1 MGIFIHLNISKSVT
15 KKEWEKVYNETLFLI
30 DKLPLAEK
38 ITKNIHG
45 IDTICLVR
53 TKERTEKY
61 GWIRE
66 ETRTGWFA
74 DGDYNWMNIA
84 EDYFLSRDLVKE
96 DEIDPRAGD
105 AILCYL
111 AAHCLGYRWKDDIC
125 SHTYGIWGGKT
136 QGEVYHMYLLAIA
149 CLIEARLGEKAFVYG
164 DITRGQCRKAVE
176 IANKYLENPIEM
188 PDRCYMDRLFDRIS
202 KLPLSLEEK
211 YRLFDSAYLG
221 SKDGEY
227 GDFVRK
233 VFSEGTISTCWK
245 KKLTEYEIGTPGFSS
260 FFREYMTQG
269 FGLEELC
276 GYVKLQDKDGQDIH
290 RKFVMRIMDAKMHI
304 REKNCEDPLSIDP
317 EAEGT
322 YSIWTLFAQFGFAG
336 ARNKKID
343 RYIPIDEIRKALRA
357 GMSQYDDID
366 QIIDE
371 YLEKEAQQIEINLEE
386 AKKSEESFE
395 QAVEQDAS
403 EVFNQIMDKKREEFE
418 KDQEKYDIG
427 EAEKLKF
434 FEKDDTIRTGLA
446 EALGKSRKFL
456 DSILEEKEYKEWKE
470 KSAHEKCE
478 WLVESNKYIL
488 IRDKDWEKIF
498 TDIENNGD
506 SFGRYYSIMR
516 VKMDSDSLVDMCS
529 ALMINDDLYD
539 YSKTLAEQLEE

>member
-15 KKEWEKVYNETLFLI
+15 KKEWEKIYNETLFLI

-74 DGDYNWMNIA
+74 DGDYNWMNTA

-245 KKLTEYEIGTPGFSS
+245 KKLTEYEIGTSGFSS

-317 EAEGT
+317 EAAGT

-357 GMSQYDDID
+357 GMSQYVDID

>member
-74 DGDYNWMNIA
+74 DGDYNWMNTA

-245 KKLTEYEIGTPGFSS
+245 KKLTEYEIGTSGFSS

-269 FGLEELC
+269 F
-276 GYVKLQDKDGQDIH
+276 
-290 RKFVMRIMDAKMHI
+290 
-304 REKNCEDPLSIDP
+304 
-317 EAEGT
+317 
-322 YSIWTLFAQFGFAG
+322 
-336 ARNKKID
+336 
-343 RYIPIDEIRKALRA
+343 
-357 GMSQYDDID
+357 
-366 QIIDE
+366 
-371 YLEKEAQQIEINLEE
+371 
-386 AKKSEESFE
+386 
-395 QAVEQDAS
+395 
-403 EVFNQIMDKKREEFE
+403 
-418 KDQEKYDIG
+418 
-427 EAEKLKF
+427 
-434 FEKDDTIRTGLA
+434 
-446 EALGKSRKFL
+446 
-456 DSILEEKEYKEWKE
+456 
-470 KSAHEKCE
+470 
-478 WLVESNKYIL
+478 
-488 IRDKDWEKIF
+488 
-498 TDIENNGD
+498 
-506 SFGRYYSIMR
+506 
-516 VKMDSDSLVDMCS
+516 
-529 ALMINDDLYD
+529 
-539 YSKTLAEQLEE
+539 

>member
-74 DGDYNWMNIA
+74 DGDYNWMNTA

-136 QGEVYHMYLLAIA
+136 QGEVYHMYLLTIA

-245 KKLTEYEIGTPGFSS
+245 KKLTEYEIGTSGFSS

>member
-1 MGIFIHLNISKSVT
+1 
-15 KKEWEKVYNETLFLI
+15 
-30 DKLPLAEK
+30 
-38 ITKNIHG
+38 
-45 IDTICLVR
+45 
-53 TKERTEKY
+53 
-61 GWIRE
+61 
-66 ETRTGWFA
+66 
-74 DGDYNWMNIA
+74 MNTA

-96 DEIDPRAGD
+96 DEIDPGAGD

-245 KKLTEYEIGTPGFSS
+245 KKLTEYEIGTSGFSS

-529 ALMINDDLYD
+529 ALMINDDLYN

>member
-74 DGDYNWMNIA
+74 DGDYNWMNTA

-96 DEIDPRAGD
+96 DEIDSRAGD

-136 QGEVYHMYLLAIA
+136 QGEVYHMYLLTIA

>member
-1 MGIFIHLNISKSVT
+1 
-15 KKEWEKVYNETLFLI
+15 
-30 DKLPLAEK
+30 
-38 ITKNIHG
+38 
-45 IDTICLVR
+45 
-53 TKERTEKY
+53 
-61 GWIRE
+61 
-66 ETRTGWFA
+66 
-74 DGDYNWMNIA
+74 
-84 EDYFLSRDLVKE
+84 
-96 DEIDPRAGD
+96 
-105 AILCYL
+105 
-111 AAHCLGYRWKDDIC
+111 
-125 SHTYGIWGGKT
+125 
-136 QGEVYHMYLLAIA
+136 
-149 CLIEARLGEKAFVYG
+149 
-164 DITRGQCRKAVE
+164 
-176 IANKYLENPIEM
+176 
-188 PDRCYMDRLFDRIS
+188 
-202 KLPLSLEEK
+202 
-211 YRLFDSAYLG
+211 
-221 SKDGEY
+221 
-227 GDFVRK
+227 
-233 VFSEGTISTCWK
+233 
-245 KKLTEYEIGTPGFSS
+245 
-260 FFREYMTQG
+260 
-269 FGLEELC
+269 
-276 GYVKLQDKDGQDIH
+276 
-290 RKFVMRIMDAKMHI
+290 
-304 REKNCEDPLSIDP
+304 
-317 EAEGT
+317 
-322 YSIWTLFAQFGFAG
+322 
-336 ARNKKID
+336 
-343 RYIPIDEIRKALRA
+343 
-357 GMSQYDDID
+357 MSQYVDID

-371 YLEKEAQQIEINLEE
+371 YLEKETQQIEINLEE

>member
-1 MGIFIHLNISKSVT
+1 M
-15 KKEWEKVYNETLFLI
+15 I

-53 TKERTEKY
+53 TKERMEKY

-74 DGDYNWMNIA
+74 DGDYNWMNTA

-245 KKLTEYEIGTPGFSS
+245 KKLTEYEIGTSGFSS